1 MAITEARQAPGLP
14 MVRRLEAAGFRAWP
28 AASVQYDGSWQIR
41 LNGGH
46 PSKRVNAVVPL
57 DPQDNRDIALRV
69 ERAGRKFQSYG
80 RTLTVRET
88 PLAPPDLMAYLTNNG
103 WASQDET
110 LVMTVGL
117 DDLDLGETMDHLPT
131 RDVGRFVDASLSVEG
146 LEADMKP
153 ALAEIITSIKPDAG
167 LFVAEDPDCGPVAAM
182 LCVHDN
188 DLAGIMQFAVAEA
201 RRRKGIGSEILA
213 AGLRWARVKGA
224 KTAWLQVD
232 AANLP
237 ALGLY
242 ARFGF
247 QEVYRYSYWRAK
259 SA

>member
-1 MAITEARQAPGLP
+1 MAITEARAKPSLP
-14 MVRRLEAAGFRAWP
+14 MVRRLEAVGFRAWP
-28 AASVQYDGSWQIR
+28 AASVQYDGSWQVR

-46 PSKRVNAVVPL
+46 PSKRVNSVVPL
-57 DPQDNRDIALRV
+57 DPQDNRNIAVRV
-69 ERAGRKFQSYG
+69 EKAGRKFQSYG
-80 RTLTVRET
+80 RTLTIRQT
-88 PLAPPDLMAYLTNNG
+88 PLAPPELIAYLEDNG

-131 RDVGRFVDASLSVEG
+131 RDVGRFVDASLSIEG
-146 LEADMKP
+146 QDVDMKP

-167 LFVAEDPDCGPVAAM
+167 LFVTEVPDLGPVAAM

-188 DLAGIMQFAVAEA
+188 DLAGIMQFAVAENQ
-201 RRRKGIGSEILA
+201 RRKGTGSEILA

-224 KTAWLQVD
+224 RTAWLQVD
-232 AANLP
+232 AGNLP

-242 ARFGF
+242 RKFGF
-247 QEVYRYSYWRAK
+247 QEAYRYSYWRAK
-259 SA
+259 NA